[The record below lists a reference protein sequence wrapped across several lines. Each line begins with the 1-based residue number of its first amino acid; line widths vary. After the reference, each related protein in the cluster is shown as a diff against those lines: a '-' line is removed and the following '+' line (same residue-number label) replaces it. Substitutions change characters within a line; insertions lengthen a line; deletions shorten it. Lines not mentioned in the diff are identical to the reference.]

1 MKKRLFLGFC
11 IAISMPIAIHFF
23 HLFIT
28 LENTPTWSDDF
39 LFLEMIPDLFDGAS
53 TKSLIAQLF
62 ASHNEIH
69 RIAFA
74 RIWVALY
81 YLITYEINF
90 KNLILLANLQMIFI
104 LISFYGYLKR
114 QNLSRLHL
122 IPITLILF
130 SGFGNLDNYSLIGSL
145 QHTSSILF
153 MVWISY
159 GLLYFQDK
167 KWVLLLALFYPF
179 VSSEGIAF
187 IPMVAVILWM
197 QKNKWASPFSFLGL
211 AIIGFYI
218 ANYHPGQQPNIGIA
232 SNTLLELGQGFLGF
246 LGIFRLP
253 FSDSHRSEI
262 AALLG
267 LIVFAILIYSFLRA
281 VKKQSFQSLAFPF
294 LIYAQIMA
302 TGALICVGR
311 FQMGDILDIAIS
323 ERFFTYGLIG
333 LILLYLILIHQF
345 EFFRRSWIP
354 GLIVGLVFFSL
365 STYFSI
371 TPTKDMSLRLQ
382 ADLIN
387 TFYQKKSS
395 AYEGQIYDFNLLHNP
410 TYYRFP
416 DSKIPSLSSIQ
427 EGMKNASIFKI
438 PGEYS
443 YRTKG
448 NIRAIYFENLPLKK
462 GYDRFLII
470 RSIQDPKVFTCSALT
485 YDEKPLGPKMANVWL
500 PKDVILGGNE
510 YYLFSLD
517 HKKVVDV
524 LKLDGEP
531 TRLE

>member
-1 MKKRLFLGFC
+1 MKKRLFVGFC
-11 IAISMPIAIHFF
+11 IAISLPIAFHFF
-23 HLFIT
+23 HLYCT

-81 YLITYEINF
+81 YLIMHEINF
-90 KNLILLANLQMIFI
+90 KNLILLANLQMIVI
-104 LISFYGYLKR
+104 LIPFYGYLKR
-114 QNLSRLHL
+114 QKLSVFHL
-122 IPITLILF
+122 IPISLILF

-167 KWVLLLALFYPF
+167 KWILLMALFYPF

-197 QKNKWASPFSFLGL
+197 QKNKWAPIFSFLGL
-211 AIIGFYI
+211 GIIGFYI
-218 ANYHPGQQPNIGIA
+218 ANYHPQQKADLAITA
-232 SNTLLELGQGFLGF
+232 NTFFELGQGFLGF

-253 FSDSHRSEI
+253 FSDSHRSVI

-267 LIVFAILIYSFLRA
+267 IIVFGIIIFSLLRVWRKQAIP
-281 VKKQSFQSLAFPF
+281 SLVFPF

-302 TGALICVGR
+302 TGALICIGR

-333 LILLYLILIHQF
+333 LMLIYLILIHSF
-345 EFFRRSWIP
+345 EFLKAHWKL
-354 GLIVGLVFFSL
+354 GTCVGLVFFLTS
-365 STYFSI
+365 SYFSI
-371 TPTKDMSLRLQ
+371 IPTKAISMRLQ

-410 TYYRFP
+410 QYYHFP
-416 DSKIPSLSSIQ
+416 DAKIPTLSSIQ

-462 GYDRFLII
+462 GNDRFLFI
-470 RSIQDPKVFTCSALT
+470 RSIQDPKAFTCSALT

-500 PKDVILGGNE
+500 PKDVILAGNE
-510 YYLFSLD
+510 YYLFTLD
-517 HKKVVDV
+517 NKKVIDV

>member
-11 IAISMPIAIHFF
+11 IAISLPIAIHFF

-53 TKSLIAQLF
+53 TKSLISQLF

-81 YLITYEINF
+81 YLIMHEINF
-90 KNLILLANLQMIFI
+90 KNLILLANLQMILI
-104 LISFYGYLKR
+104 LIPFYGYLKR
-114 QNLSRLHL
+114 QQLSPLHL
-122 IPITLILF
+122 ISIVLVLF

-153 MVWISY
+153 MIWISY
-159 GLLYFQDK
+159 GLLFHEDK
-167 KWVLLLALFYPF
+167 KWVLLMALFYPF

-187 IPMVAVILWM
+187 IPIVAIILCT

-211 AIIGFYI
+211 GIIGFYI
-218 ANYHPGQQPNIGIA
+218 ANYHPRQQTTVAITG
-232 SNTLLELGQGFLGF
+232 NTLFELGQGFLGF

-253 FSDSHRSEI
+253 FSDSHRSKI
-262 AALLG
+262 AAFIG
-267 LIVFAILIYSFLRA
+267 LIVFSILIYSFIRV
-281 VKKQSFQSLAFPF
+281 VKRQSLAFPF
-294 LIYAQIMA
+294 LIYLQIMA
-302 TGALICVGR
+302 TGALICIGR
-311 FQMGDILDIAIS
+311 FQMGDILDIVIS

-371 TPTKDMSLRLQ
+371 TPTKDMSLRMQ

-387 TFYQKKSS
+387 TYHQKKSS

-410 TYYRFP
+410 RYYRFP
-416 DSKIPSLSSIQ
+416 DANIPTLSSIQ

-443 YRTKG
+443 FRIKG

-462 GYDRFLII
+462 DHDRFLII
-470 RSIQDPKVFTCSALT
+470 RSIKAPGDFICSALV

-500 PKDVILGGNE
+500 PKDAHLTGNE
-510 YYLFSLD
+510 YYLFSFD
-517 HKKVVDV
+517 HKKVIDV
-524 LKLDGEP
+524 LKLEDEP
-531 TRLE
+531 KKFK

>member
-11 IAISMPIAIHFF
+11 IAISLPIAIHFF
-23 HLFIT
+23 HLFTT

-81 YLITYEINF
+81 YFITHEINF
-90 KNLILLANLQMIFI
+90 KDLILLANLQMILI
-104 LISFYGYLKR
+104 LIPFYGYLKR
-114 QNLSRLHL
+114 QNLSPFHL
-122 IPITLILF
+122 IPIAFILF

-159 GLLYFQDK
+159 GLLYFEDK
-167 KWVLLLALFYPF
+167 KWVLLMALFYPF

-187 IPMVAVILWM
+187 IPMVAVILWT
-197 QKNKWASPFSFLGL
+197 QKNQWAPLFSFFGLG
-211 AIIGFYI
+211 IIGFYL
-218 ANYHPGQQPNIGIA
+218 ANYHPQQNANLPITA
-232 SNTLLELGQGFLGF
+232 NTLFGLGQGFLGF

-267 LIVFAILIYSFLRA
+267 LIVFTILIFSFLRA
-281 VKKQSFQSLAFPF
+281 VKKQSFQALAFPF
-294 LIYAQIMA
+294 LIYLQIMA
-302 TGALICVGR
+302 TGALICIGR

-323 ERFFTYGLIG
+323 ERFFTYGLMG
-333 LILLYLILIHQF
+333 LILIYLILIHQF
-345 EFFRRSWIP
+345 EFLSRSWTP
-354 GLIVGLVFFSL
+354 GLLIGLVFFTL

-371 TPTKDMSLRLQ
+371 IPTKDMSLRLQ

-387 TFYQKKSS
+387 TFHQRKSS
-395 AYEGQIYDFNLLHNP
+395 AYEGQIYDFNLLHNTKYYHFPEANIP
-410 TYYRFP
+410 T
-416 DSKIPSLSSIQ
+416 LSSIQ
-427 EGMKNASIFKI
+427 EGIKNASIFKI

-448 NIRAIYFENLPLKK
+448 HIRAIYFENLPLKK
-462 GYDRFLII
+462 DHDRFLII
-470 RSIQDPKVFTCSALT
+470 RSIKAPGEFICSALV

-500 PKDVILGGNE
+500 PNDANIAKHE
-510 YYLFSLD
+510 FYLFSLD

-531 TRLE
+531 MRLE

>member
-11 IAISMPIAIHFF
+11 IAISLPIAIHFF
-23 HLFIT
+23 HLFTT

-53 TKSLIAQLF
+53 SKSLIAQLF

-81 YLITYEINF
+81 YLITHEINF
-90 KNLILLANLQMIFI
+90 KNLILLANLQMILI
-104 LISFYGYLKR
+104 LIPFYGYLKR
-114 QNLSRLHL
+114 QNLSSFHL
-122 IPITLILF
+122 IPIALVLF

-167 KWVLLLALFYPF
+167 KWVLLMALFYPF

-187 IPMVAVILWM
+187 IPMVAVILWT
-197 QKNKWASPFSFLGL
+197 QKNKWASIFSFLGVG
-211 AIIGFYI
+211 IIGFYI
-218 ANYHPGQQPNIGIA
+218 ANYHPRQQANVAITG
-232 SNTLLELGQGFLGF
+232 NTFFELGQGFLGF

-262 AALLG
+262 AALIG
-267 LIVFAILIYSFLRA
+267 LIVFAILIFSFLR
-281 VKKQSFQSLAFPF
+281 VWKKQTFQAISFPF
-294 LIYAQIMA
+294 LIYLQIMA
-302 TGALICVGR
+302 TGALICIGR

-333 LILLYLILIHQF
+333 LILLYLILIHPF
-345 EFFRRSWIP
+345 EFLRRSWTP
-354 GLIVGLVFFSL
+354 GLLVGLVFFIL

-371 TPTKDMSLRLQ
+371 IPTKNLSLRLQ

-410 TYYRFP
+410 KYYRFQ
-416 DSKIPSLSSIQ
+416 DSKIPPLSSIQ

-448 NIRAIYFENLPLKK
+448 QIRAIYFENLPLKK
-462 GYDRFLII
+462 AYDRFLVI
-470 RSIQDPKVFTCSALT
+470 RSIKAPDDFICNALV

-500 PKDVILGGNE
+500 PKDVILAGNE

-517 HKKVVDV
+517 HQKVVDV
-524 LKLDGEP
+524 RKLEGEP

>member
-11 IAISMPIAIHFF
+11 IAISLPIAIHFF
-23 HLFIT
+23 HLFTT

-53 TKSLIAQLF
+53 TKSLVSQLF

-81 YLITYEINF
+81 YLITHEINF

-104 LISFYGYLKR
+104 LVPFYGYLKK
-114 QNLSRLHL
+114 QNLSVFHL
-122 IPITLILF
+122 IPIALVLF

-153 MVWISY
+153 VVWISY

-187 IPMVAVILWM
+187 IPMVAVILWI
-197 QKNKWASPFSFLGL
+197 QKNKWAPFFSFLGVG
-211 AIIGFYI
+211 IIGFYM
-218 ANYHPGQQPNIGIA
+218 ANYHPQQKANLAIE
-232 SNTLLELGQGFLGF
+232 THTFFELGQGFLGF

-267 LIVFAILIYSFLRA
+267 LIVFAILIFSFLRA
-281 VKKQSFQSLAFPF
+281 VKKQTFQPLAFPF

-302 TGALICVGR
+302 TGALICIGR

-333 LILLYLILIHQF
+333 LILIYLILINQF
-345 EFFRRSWIP
+345 EFLRRSWTP
-354 GLIVGLVFFSL
+354 GLLVGLVFFTL

-371 TPTKDMSLRLQ
+371 IPTKDLSLRLQ

-410 TYYRFP
+410 RYYRFP
-416 DSKIPSLSSIQ
+416 DSKIPTLSSIQ

-438 PGEYS
+438 SGEYS
-443 YRTKG
+443 FRTKG

-462 GYDRFLII
+462 AYDRFLVI
-470 RSIQDPKVFTCSALT
+470 RSIEDPKVFICNALT

-500 PKDVILGGNE
+500 PKDVILAGNE

>member
-11 IAISMPIAIHFF
+11 IAISLPIAIHFF
-23 HLFIT
+23 HLFTT

-53 TKSLIAQLF
+53 TKSLLAQLF

-81 YLITYEINF
+81 YLITHEINF

-104 LISFYGYLKR
+104 LIPFYGYLKR
-114 QNLSRLHL
+114 QNLSSLHL

-159 GLLYFQDK
+159 GLLLYEDK

-187 IPMVAVILWM
+187 IPMVAVILWI
-197 QKNKWASPFSFLGL
+197 QKNKWAPFFSFLGVG
-211 AIIGFYI
+211 IIGFYM
-218 ANYHPGQQPNIGIA
+218 ANYHPQQKANLAIE
-232 SNTLLELGQGFLGF
+232 THTFFELGQGFLGF

-267 LIVFAILIYSFLRA
+267 LIVFAILIFSFLRA
-281 VKKQSFQSLAFPF
+281 VKKQTFQSLAFPF

-302 TGALICVGR
+302 TGALICIGR

-333 LILLYLILIHQF
+333 LILIYLILIHQF
-345 EFFRRSWIP
+345 EFLRRSWTP
-354 GLIVGLVFFSL
+354 GLLVGLVFFTL

-371 TPTKDMSLRLQ
+371 IPTKDLSLRLQ

-395 AYEGQIYDFNLLHNP
+395 AYEGQIYDFNLLHNSR
-410 TYYRFP
+410 YYRFP
-416 DSKIPSLSSIQ
+416 DSKIPTLSSIQ

-443 YRTKG
+443 FRTKG

-462 GYDRFLII
+462 AYDRFLVI
-470 RSIQDPKVFTCSALT
+470 RSIEDPKVFICHALT

-500 PKDVILGGNE
+500 PKDVILAGNE

>member
-11 IAISMPIAIHFF
+11 IAISLPIAIHFF
-23 HLFIT
+23 HLFTT

-53 TKSLIAQLF
+53 TKSLLAQLF

-81 YLITYEINF
+81 YLITHEINF

-104 LISFYGYLKR
+104 LVPFYGYLKR
-114 QNLSRLHL
+114 QNLSVFHL

-159 GLLYFQDK
+159 GLLLYEDK

-187 IPMVAVILWM
+187 IPMVAVILWI
-197 QKNKWASPFSFLGL
+197 QKNKWAPFFSFLGVG
-211 AIIGFYI
+211 IIGFYM
-218 ANYHPGQQPNIGIA
+218 ANYQPQQKANLAIEA
-232 SNTLLELGQGFLGF
+232 NTFFELGQGFLGF

-262 AALLG
+262 AAFLG
-267 LIVFAILIYSFLRA
+267 LIVFAILIFSFLRA
-281 VKKQSFQSLAFPF
+281 VKKQTFQSLAFPF

-302 TGALICVGR
+302 TGALICIGR

-333 LILLYLILIHQF
+333 LILIYLILIHQF
-345 EFFRRSWIP
+345 EFLRRSWTP
-354 GLIVGLVFFSL
+354 GLLVGLVFFTL

-371 TPTKDMSLRLQ
+371 IPTKDLSLRLQ

-387 TFYQKKSS
+387 TIYQKKSS

-410 TYYRFP
+410 RYYRFP
-416 DSKIPSLSSIQ
+416 DSNIPTLSSIQ

-443 YRTKG
+443 FRTKG

-470 RSIQDPKVFTCSALT
+470 RSIKAPDDFICSALV

-500 PKDVILGGNE
+500 PKDAQLTGHE
-510 YYLFSLD
+510 YYLFSFD
-517 HKKVVDV
+517 HQKIVDV
-524 LKLDGEP
+524 LKLEGEP

>member
-11 IAISMPIAIHFF
+11 IAISLPISIHFF

-39 LFLEMIPDLFDGAS
+39 LFLEMIPDLFDGVS

-81 YLITYEINF
+81 YLITHEINF
-90 KNLILLANLQMIFI
+90 KNLIILANLQMILI
-104 LISFYGYLKR
+104 LIPFYGYLKR
-114 QNLSRLHL
+114 QNLSPFHL

-159 GLLYFQDK
+159 GLLFFEDK
-167 KWVLLLALFYPF
+167 KWVLLMALFYPF

-187 IPMVAVILWM
+187 IPIVAVILWT
-197 QKNKWASPFSFLGL
+197 QKNKWAPLFSFLGL
-211 AIIGFYI
+211 GMIGFYI
-218 ANYHPGQQPNIGIA
+218 ANYHPQQKANLAITG
-232 SNTLLELGQGFLGF
+232 NTLFELGQGFLGF

-253 FSDSHRSEI
+253 FSDLHRAEI

-267 LIVFAILIYSFLRA
+267 ALVLGFLIYSFIRV
-281 VKKQSFQSLAFPF
+281 VKKQTFQSLAFPF
-294 LIYAQIMA
+294 LIYLQIMA
-302 TGALICVGR
+302 TGALICIGR

-333 LILLYLILIHQF
+333 LIVLYLILIHQF
-345 EFFRRSWIP
+345 EFLLRSWIP
-354 GLIVGLVFFSL
+354 GLLMGLVFFSL

-371 TPTKDMSLRLQ
+371 TPTKNMSLRLQ

-387 TFYQKKSS
+387 TYHQKKSS
-395 AYEGQIYDFNLLHNP
+395 AYKGQIYDFNLLHNP
-410 TYYRFP
+410 RYYRFP
-416 DSKIPSLSSIQ
+416 DSKIPTLSSIQ

-438 PGEYS
+438 SGEYS
-443 YRTKG
+443 FRTKG

-462 GYDRFLII
+462 DHDRFLII
-470 RSIQDPKVFTCSALT
+470 QSIKSPADFICSALV

-500 PKDVILGGNE
+500 PKDAHLTGNE
-510 YYLFSLD
+510 YYLFSID
-517 HKKVVDV
+517 KQKVLDV
-524 LKLDGEP
+524 LKLVGEP
-531 TRLE
+531 MRLE

>member
-11 IAISMPIAIHFF
+11 IAISLPIAIHFF
-23 HLFIT
+23 HLFTT

-53 TKSLIAQLF
+53 TKSLLAQLF

-81 YLITYEINF
+81 YLITHEINF

-104 LISFYGYLKR
+104 LIPFYGYLKR
-114 QNLSRLHL
+114 QNLSSLHL

-159 GLLYFQDK
+159 GLLLYEDK

-187 IPMVAVILWM
+187 IPMVAVILWI
-197 QKNKWASPFSFLGL
+197 QKNKWAPFFSFLGVG
-211 AIIGFYI
+211 IIGFYM
-218 ANYHPGQQPNIGIA
+218 ANYHPQQKANLAIE
-232 SNTLLELGQGFLGF
+232 THTFFELGQGFLGF

-267 LIVFAILIYSFLRA
+267 LIVFAILIFSFLRA
-281 VKKQSFQSLAFPF
+281 VKKQTFQSLAFPF

-302 TGALICVGR
+302 TGALICIGR

-333 LILLYLILIHQF
+333 LILIYFILIHQF
-345 EFFRRSWIP
+345 EFLRRSWTP
-354 GLIVGLVFFSL
+354 GLLVGLVFFTL

-371 TPTKDMSLRLQ
+371 IPTKDLSLRLQ

-395 AYEGQIYDFNLLHNP
+395 AYEGQIYDFNLLHNSR
-410 TYYRFP
+410 YYRFP
-416 DSKIPSLSSIQ
+416 DSKIPTLSSIQ

-443 YRTKG
+443 FRTKG

-462 GYDRFLII
+462 AYDRFLVI
-470 RSIQDPKVFTCSALT
+470 RSIEDPKVFICHALT

-500 PKDVILGGNE
+500 PKDVILAGNE

>member
-1 MKKRLFLGFC
+1 
-11 IAISMPIAIHFF
+11 
-23 HLFIT
+23 
-28 LENTPTWSDDF
+28 
-39 LFLEMIPDLFDGAS
+39 
-53 TKSLIAQLF
+53 
-62 ASHNEIH
+62 
-69 RIAFA
+69 
-74 RIWVALY
+74 
-81 YLITYEINF
+81 
-90 KNLILLANLQMIFI
+90 
-104 LISFYGYLKR
+104 
-114 QNLSRLHL
+114 
-122 IPITLILF
+122 
-130 SGFGNLDNYSLIGSL
+130 
-145 QHTSSILF
+145 

-187 IPMVAVILWM
+187 IPIVAVILWT
-197 QKNKWASPFSFLGL
+197 QKNKWAPIFSFLGVG
-211 AIIGFYI
+211 IIGFYL
-218 ANYHPGQQPNIGIA
+218 ANYHPQQKANLAI
-232 SNTLLELGQGFLGF
+232 TTHTFFELGQGFLGF

-281 VKKQSFQSLAFPF
+281 VKKQTFQPLAFPF
-294 LIYAQIMA
+294 LIYLQIMA
-302 TGALICVGR
+302 TGALICIGR

-333 LILLYLILIHQF
+333 LILIYLILIHPF
-345 EFFRRSWIP
+345 EFLRRSWTP
-354 GLIVGLVFFSL
+354 GLLVGLVFFIL

-410 TYYRFP
+410 RYYRFP
-416 DSKIPSLSSIQ
+416 DSKIPTLSSIQ

-443 YRTKG
+443 FRTKG

-462 GYDRFLII
+462 DHDRFLII
-470 RSIQDPKVFTCSALT
+470 RSIKAPDDFICSALV

-500 PKDVILGGNE
+500 PKDAQLTGHE
-510 YYLFSLD
+510 YYLFSFD
-517 HKKVVDV
+517 HQKVVDV
-524 LKLDGEP
+524 IKLEGEP

>member
-1 MKKRLFLGFC
+1 L
-11 IAISMPIAIHFF
+11 PIAIHFF

-81 YLITYEINF
+81 YLITHEINF

-104 LISFYGYLKR
+104 LIPFYGYLKR

-130 SGFGNLDNYSLIGSL
+130 SGFGNLDNYCLVGSL

-159 GLLYFQDK
+159 GLLFYEDK
-167 KWVLLLALFYPF
+167 KWVLFMALFYPF

-187 IPMVAVILWM
+187 IPIVAVILWT
-197 QKNKWASPFSFLGL
+197 QKNKWASTFSFLGL
-211 AIIGFYI
+211 GIIGFYM
-218 ANYHPGQQPNIGIA
+218 ANYHPRQQPNIGIA
-232 SNTLLELGQGFLGF
+232 SNTLFELGQGFLGF

-267 LIVFAILIYSFLRA
+267 LIVFAILIFSFLRA
-281 VKKQSFQSLAFPF
+281 VKKQSFQALSFPF
-294 LIYAQIMA
+294 LIYLQIMA
-302 TGALICVGR
+302 TGALICIGR

-323 ERFFTYGLIG
+323 ERFFTYGLIS
-333 LILLYLILIHQF
+333 LILIYLILIHQF
-345 EFFRRSWIP
+345 EFFSRSWTP
-354 GLIVGLVFFSL
+354 ALMVGLAFFIL

-387 TFYQKKSS
+387 TYHQKKSS
-395 AYEGQIYDFNLLHNP
+395 AYEGQIYDFNLLHNSR
-410 TYYRFP
+410 YYRFP
-416 DSKIPSLSSIQ
+416 DSKIPTLSSIQ
-427 EGMKNASIFKI
+427 EGIKNAPIFNI

-443 YRTKG
+443 FRTKG

-462 GYDRFLII
+462 DHDRFLII
-470 RSIQDPKVFTCSALT
+470 RSIKAPGDFICSALV

-500 PKDVILGGNE
+500 PKDAHLTGNE
-510 YYLFSLD
+510 YYLFSFD
-517 HKKVVDV
+517 HQKVIDV
-524 LKLDGEP
+524 LKLEDEP
-531 TRLE
+531 KKFK

>member
-11 IAISMPIAIHFF
+11 IAITLPIAIHFF
-23 HLFIT
+23 HLFTT

-53 TKSLIAQLF
+53 SKSLIAQLF

-81 YLITYEINF
+81 YLITHEINF

-104 LISFYGYLKR
+104 LVPFYGYLKR
-114 QNLSRLHL
+114 QNLSVFHL
-122 IPITLILF
+122 IPIALVLF

-187 IPMVAVILWM
+187 IPIVAVILWT
-197 QKNKWASPFSFLGL
+197 QKNKWAPIFCFLGVG
-211 AIIGFYI
+211 IIGFYVAI
-218 ANYHPGQQPNIGIA
+218 YHPRQQATVAITG
-232 SNTLLELGQGFLGF
+232 NTLFELGQGFLGF

-267 LIVFAILIYSFLRA
+267 LIVFAILIFSFLRA
-281 VKKQSFQSLAFPF
+281 VKKQTFQPLAFPF
-294 LIYAQIMA
+294 LIYLQIMA
-302 TGALICVGR
+302 TGALICIGR

-323 ERFFTYGLIG
+323 ERFFTYGLMG
-333 LILLYLILIHQF
+333 LILIYLILIHQF
-345 EFFRRSWIP
+345 EFLRRSWMP
-354 GLIVGLVFFSL
+354 GLLVGLVFFTL

-410 TYYRFP
+410 RYYRFP
-416 DSKIPSLSSIQ
+416 DAKIPTLSSIQ

-443 YRTKG
+443 FRTKG

-462 GYDRFLII
+462 DHDRFLII
-470 RSIQDPKVFTCSALT
+470 RSIKAPGEFICSALV
-485 YDEKPLGPKMANVWL
+485 YDKKPLGPKMANVWL
-500 PKDVILGGNE
+500 PNDANIAKHE
-510 YYLFSLD
+510 FYLFSLD

-531 TRLE
+531 MRLE

>member
-11 IAISMPIAIHFF
+11 IAISLPIAIHFF
-23 HLFIT
+23 HLFFT

-53 TKSLIAQLF
+53 TKSLLAQLF

-81 YLITYEINF
+81 YLITHEINF
-90 KNLILLANLQMIFI
+90 KNLILLANLQMIVI
-104 LISFYGYLKR
+104 LIPFYGYLKR
-114 QNLSRLHL
+114 QNLSIFHL

-159 GLLYFQDK
+159 GLLYFEDK
-167 KWVLLLALFYPF
+167 KWVLLMALFYPF
-179 VSSEGIAF
+179 VSSEGIVF
-187 IPMVAVILWM
+187 IPMVAVILWT
-197 QKNKWASPFSFLGL
+197 QKNKWAPPFSFLGMG
-211 AIIGFYI
+211 IIGFYI
-218 ANYHPGQQPNIGIA
+218 ANYHPRQQATVAITG
-232 SNTLLELGQGFLGF
+232 NTLFELGQGFLGF

-267 LIVFAILIYSFLRA
+267 LIVFGVIIFSIIR
-281 VKKQSFQSLAFPF
+281 VWRKQTFQSLAFPF

-302 TGALICVGR
+302 TGALICIGR

-323 ERFFTYGLIG
+323 ERFFSYGLIG
-333 LILLYLILIHQF
+333 LILIYLILIHPF

-354 GLIVGLVFFSL
+354 GLLVGLAFFL
-365 STYFSI
+365 TSTYFSI
-371 TPTKDMSLRLQ
+371 IPTKAISLRLQ

-387 TFYQKKSS
+387 TYHQKKSS

-410 TYYRFP
+410 RYYRFP
-416 DSKIPSLSSIQ
+416 DANIPTLSSIQ
-427 EGMKNASIFKI
+427 EGMKNASMFKI

-443 YRTKG
+443 FRTKG
-448 NIRAIYFENLPLKK
+448 HIRAIYFENLPLKK
-462 GYDRFLII
+462 DHDRFLII
-470 RSIQDPKVFTCSALT
+470 RSFKAPADFICSALV

-500 PKDVILGGNE
+500 PKDAHLSGNE
-510 YYLFSLD
+510 YYLFSFD
-517 HKKVVDV
+517 HQKVVDV
-524 LKLDGEP
+524 LKLEGEP

>member
-11 IAISMPIAIHFF
+11 IAISLPMAIHFF

-81 YLITYEINF
+81 YLITHEINF

-104 LISFYGYLKR
+104 LIPFYGYLKR

-130 SGFGNLDNYSLIGSL
+130 SGFGNLDNYCLVGSL

-159 GLLYFQDK
+159 GLLFYEDK
-167 KWVLLLALFYPF
+167 KWVLFMALFYPF

-187 IPMVAVILWM
+187 IPIVAVILWT
-197 QKNKWASPFSFLGL
+197 QKNKWASTFSFLGL
-211 AIIGFYI
+211 GIIGFYM
-218 ANYHPGQQPNIGIA
+218 ANYHPRQQPNIGIA
-232 SNTLLELGQGFLGF
+232 SNTLFELGQGFLGF

-267 LIVFAILIYSFLRA
+267 LIVFAILIFSFLRA
-281 VKKQSFQSLAFPF
+281 VKKQSFQALSFPF
-294 LIYAQIMA
+294 LIYLQIMA
-302 TGALICVGR
+302 TGALICIGR

-323 ERFFTYGLIG
+323 ERFFTYGLIS
-333 LILLYLILIHQF
+333 LILIYLILIHQF
-345 EFFRRSWIP
+345 EFFSRSWTP
-354 GLIVGLVFFSL
+354 ALMVGLAFFIL

-387 TFYQKKSS
+387 TYHQKKSS
-395 AYEGQIYDFNLLHNP
+395 AYEGQIYDFNLLHNSR
-410 TYYRFP
+410 YYRFP
-416 DSKIPSLSSIQ
+416 DSKIPTLSSIQ
-427 EGMKNASIFKI
+427 EGIKNAPIFNI

-443 YRTKG
+443 FRTKG

-462 GYDRFLII
+462 DHDRFLII
-470 RSIQDPKVFTCSALT
+470 RSIKAPGDFICSALV

-500 PKDVILGGNE
+500 PKDAHLTGNE
-510 YYLFSLD
+510 YYLFSFD
-517 HKKVVDV
+517 HQKVIDV
-524 LKLDGEP
+524 LKLEDEP
-531 TRLE
+531 KKFK

>member
-11 IAISMPIAIHFF
+11 IAISLPIAIHFF

-39 LFLEMIPDLFDGAS
+39 LFLEMIPDLFDGVS

-81 YLITYEINF
+81 YLITHEINF
-90 KNLILLANLQMIFI
+90 KNLIILANLQMILI
-104 LISFYGYLKR
+104 LIPFYGYLKR
-114 QNLSRLHL
+114 QNLSPFHL

-159 GLLYFQDK
+159 GLLFFEDK
-167 KWVLLLALFYPF
+167 KWVLLMALFYPF

-187 IPMVAVILWM
+187 IPIVAVILWT
-197 QKNKWASPFSFLGL
+197 QKNKWAPLFSFLGL
-211 AIIGFYI
+211 GMIGFYI
-218 ANYHPGQQPNIGIA
+218 ANYHPQQKANLAITG
-232 SNTLLELGQGFLGF
+232 NTLFELGQGFLGF

-253 FSDSHRSEI
+253 FSDLHRAEI

-267 LIVFAILIYSFLRA
+267 ALVLGFLIYSFIRV
-281 VKKQSFQSLAFPF
+281 VKKQSFQALTFPF
-294 LIYAQIMA
+294 LIYLQIMA
-302 TGALICVGR
+302 TGALICIGR

-345 EFFRRSWIP
+345 EFLLRSWIP
-354 GLIVGLVFFSL
+354 GLLVGLVFFSL

-371 TPTKDMSLRLQ
+371 TPTKNMSLRLQ

-387 TFYQKKSS
+387 TYHQKKSS

-410 TYYRFP
+410 RYYRFP
-416 DSKIPSLSSIQ
+416 NSKIPTISSIQ
-427 EGMKNASIFKI
+427 DGFKSASIFKI

-443 YRTKG
+443 FRTKG
-448 NIRAIYFENLPLKK
+448 HIRAIYFENLPLKK
-462 GYDRFLII
+462 DHNRFLII
-470 RSIQDPKVFTCSALT
+470 RSIKASGDFICSALV

-500 PKDVILGGNE
+500 PKDTHLTGNE
-510 YYLFSLD
+510 YYLFSID
-517 HKKVVDV
+517 KQKVLDV
-524 LKLDGEP
+524 LKLVGEP
-531 TRLE
+531 MRLE

>member
-11 IAISMPIAIHFF
+11 IAISLPIAIHFF
-23 HLFIT
+23 HLFTT

-62 ASHNEIH
+62 TSHNEIH

-81 YLITYEINF
+81 YFIMHEINF
-90 KNLILLANLQMIFI
+90 KNLILLANLQMILI
-104 LISFYGYLKR
+104 LIPFYSYLKR
-114 QNLSRLHL
+114 QQLSPLHL

-159 GLLYFQDK
+159 GLLFYEDK
-167 KWVLLLALFYPF
+167 KWVLLMALFYPF

-187 IPMVAVILWM
+187 IPIVAIILWT
-197 QKNKWASPFSFLGL
+197 QKSKWASPFSFLGL
-211 AIIGFYI
+211 GIIGFYM
-218 ANYHPGQQPNIGIA
+218 ANYHPREQPNIGIT
-232 SNTLLELGQGFLGF
+232 SHTLFELGQGFLGF

-267 LIVFAILIYSFLRA
+267 LVVIAILIYSFIRV
-281 VKKQSFQSLAFPF
+281 VKKQSFQSLAFTF
-294 LIYAQIMA
+294 LIYLQIMA
-302 TGALICVGR
+302 TGALICIGR

-333 LILLYLILIHQF
+333 LILLYLILIHQL
-345 EFFRRSWIP
+345 EFLRRSWIP
-354 GLIVGLVFFSL
+354 GLLVGLLFFTV

-371 TPTKDMSLRLQ
+371 IPTMDISLRLR
-382 ADLIN
+382 ANLIN
-387 TFYQKKSS
+387 TYHQKKSS

-410 TYYRFP
+410 KYYHFP
-416 DSKIPSLSSIQ
+416 DSNIPTLSSIQ
-427 EGMKNASIFKI
+427 EGIQNASIFKI

-448 NIRAIYFENLPLKK
+448 HIRAIYFENLSLKK
-462 GYDRFLII
+462 DHDRFLII
-470 RSIQDPKVFTCSALT
+470 RSIKAPGDFICSALV

-500 PKDVILGGNE
+500 PKDAILAANE
-510 YYLFSLD
+510 YYLFSID
-517 HKKVVDV
+517 HKKVVEV

-531 TRLE
+531 KKLK

>member
-11 IAISMPIAIHFF
+11 IAISLPIAIHFF
-23 HLFIT
+23 HLFTT

-53 TKSLIAQLF
+53 TKSLLAQLF

-81 YLITYEINF
+81 YLITHEINF

-104 LISFYGYLKR
+104 LIPFYGYLKR
-114 QNLSRLHL
+114 QNLSIFHL

-159 GLLYFQDK
+159 GLLLYEDK

-187 IPMVAVILWM
+187 IPMVAVILWI
-197 QKNKWASPFSFLGL
+197 QKNKWAPFFSFLGVG
-211 AIIGFYI
+211 IIGFYM
-218 ANYHPGQQPNIGIA
+218 ANYHPQQKANLAIEA
-232 SNTLLELGQGFLGF
+232 HTFFELGQGFLGF

-267 LIVFAILIYSFLRA
+267 LIVFAILIFSFLRA
-281 VKKQSFQSLAFPF
+281 VKKQTFQSLAFPF

-302 TGALICVGR
+302 TGALICIGR

-333 LILLYLILIHQF
+333 LILIYLILIHQF
-345 EFFRRSWIP
+345 ELLRRSWTP
-354 GLIVGLVFFSL
+354 GLLVGLVFFTL

-371 TPTKDMSLRLQ
+371 IPTKDLSLRLQ

-395 AYEGQIYDFNLLHNP
+395 AYEGQIYDFNLLHNSR
-410 TYYRFP
+410 YYRFP
-416 DSKIPSLSSIQ
+416 DSKIPTLSSIQ

-443 YRTKG
+443 FRTKG

-462 GYDRFLII
+462 AYDRFLVI
-470 RSIQDPKVFTCSALT
+470 RSIEDPKVFICHALT

-500 PKDVILGGNE
+500 PKDVILAGNE

>member
-11 IAISMPIAIHFF
+11 IAITLPIAIHFF

-53 TKSLIAQLF
+53 SKSLIAQLF

-81 YLITYEINF
+81 YLITHEINF
-90 KNLILLANLQMIFI
+90 KNLILLANLQMIII
-104 LISFYGYLKR
+104 LIPFYGYLKK
-114 QNLSRLHL
+114 QNLSVFHL

-167 KWVLLLALFYPF
+167 KWVLWLALFYPF

-187 IPMVAVILWM
+187 IPLVAVILWM
-197 QKNKWASPFSFLGL
+197 QKNKWASFFSFLGVG
-211 AIIGFYI
+211 IIGFYI
-218 ANYHPGQQPNIGIA
+218 ANYHPRQQATVAITG
-232 SNTLLELGQGFLGF
+232 NTLFELGQGFLGF

-267 LIVFAILIYSFLRA
+267 LIVFAIIIYSFLRA
-281 VKKQSFQSLAFPF
+281 VKKQSFQPLAFPF
-294 LIYAQIMA
+294 LIYLQIMA
-302 TGALICVGR
+302 TGALICIGR

-333 LILLYLILIHQF
+333 LILIYLILIHPF
-345 EFFRRSWIP
+345 EFLRRSWTP
-354 GLIVGLVFFSL
+354 GLLVGLVFFSL

-410 TYYRFP
+410 RYYRFP
-416 DSKIPSLSSIQ
+416 DSKIPTLSSIQ

-443 YRTKG
+443 FRTKG

-462 GYDRFLII
+462 DHDRFLII
-470 RSIQDPKVFTCSALT
+470 RSIKAPDDFICSALV

-500 PKDVILGGNE
+500 PKDAQLTGHE
-510 YYLFSLD
+510 YYLFSFD
-517 HKKVVDV
+517 HQEVVDV
-524 LKLDGEP
+524 IKLEGEP
-531 TRLE
+531 KRLE

>member
-11 IAISMPIAIHFF
+11 IAISLPIIIHFF
-23 HLFIT
+23 HLYFT

-53 TKSLIAQLF
+53 TKSLVSQLF

-74 RIWVALY
+74 RIWVAFY
-81 YLITYEINF
+81 YLIAHEINF
-90 KNLILLANLQMIFI
+90 KNLILLANLQMIVI
-104 LISFYGYLKR
+104 LIPFYGYLKR
-114 QNLSRLHL
+114 QKLSPLHL

-145 QHTSSILF
+145 QHTSSIMF

-179 VSSEGIAF
+179 VSSEGLAF

-197 QKNKWASPFSFLGL
+197 QKNKWAPIFSFLGVG
-211 AIIGFYI
+211 IIGFYI
-218 ANYHPGQQPNIGIA
+218 ANYHPLQKANLAITA
-232 SNTLLELGQGFLGF
+232 NTFFELGQGFLGF

-267 LIVFAILIYSFLRA
+267 LIVFGILIFSILQVWR
-281 VKKQSFQSLAFPF
+281 KQTFQSLAFPF

-302 TGALICVGR
+302 TGALICIGR

-333 LILLYLILIHQF
+333 LILLYLILIHPF
-345 EFFRRSWIP
+345 EYLHRSWTP
-354 GLIVGLVFFSL
+354 GLLIGLLFFL
-365 STYFSI
+365 TSTYFSI
-371 TPTKDMSLRLQ
+371 IPTKAISLRLQ

-410 TYYRFP
+410 KYYRFP
-416 DSKIPSLSSIQ
+416 DAKIPSLSSIQ

-438 PGEYS
+438 HGEYS

-448 NIRAIYFENLPLKK
+448 NIRAIYFENLTLKK

>member
-11 IAISMPIAIHFF
+11 IAISLPIAIHFF
-23 HLFIT
+23 HLYCT

-53 TKSLIAQLF
+53 TKSLITQLF

-81 YLITYEINF
+81 YLIVHEINF
-90 KNLILLANLQMIFI
+90 KNLILLANLQMIVI
-104 LISFYGYLKR
+104 LIPFYGYLKR
-114 QNLSRLHL
+114 QNLSVFHL
-122 IPITLILF
+122 VPITLILF

-167 KWVLLLALFYPF
+167 KWVLLMALFYPF

-211 AIIGFYI
+211 AIIGSYI

-333 LILLYLILIHQF
+333 LILIYLILIHQF
-345 EFFRRSWIP
+345 EFLRRSWIP
-354 GLIVGLVFFSL
+354 GLIIGLAFFFT

-371 TPTKDMSLRLQ
+371 IPTKAISLRLQ

-410 TYYRFP
+410 KYYRFP
-416 DSKIPSLSSIQ
+416 DAKIPSLSSIQ
-427 EGMKNASIFKI
+427 EGMKNASMFKI

-462 GYDRFLII
+462 DHDRFLII
-470 RSIQDPKVFTCSALT
+470 RSIKVPADFICSALV

-500 PKDVILGGNE
+500 PKAVHLTGHE

-524 LKLDGEP
+524 LKLEDEP
-531 TRLE
+531 KKLK

>member
-11 IAISMPIAIHFF
+11 IAITLPIAIHFF
-23 HLFIT
+23 HLFTT

-81 YLITYEINF
+81 YLITHEINF

-104 LISFYGYLKR
+104 LVPFYGYLKR
-114 QNLSRLHL
+114 QNLSVFHL

-197 QKNKWASPFSFLGL
+197 QKNKWASFFSFLGVG
-211 AIIGFYI
+211 IIGFYI
-218 ANYHPGQQPNIGIA
+218 ANYHPRQQATVAITG
-232 SNTLLELGQGFLGF
+232 NTLFELGQGFLGF

-267 LIVFAILIYSFLRA
+267 LIVFIILIYSVIRA
-281 VKKQSFQSLAFPF
+281 VKKQTFQPLAFPF

-302 TGALICVGR
+302 TGALICIGR

-333 LILLYLILIHQF
+333 LILIYLILIHPF
-345 EFFRRSWIP
+345 EFLRRSWTP
-354 GLIVGLVFFSL
+354 GLLVGLVFFIL

-387 TFYQKKSS
+387 TYHQKKSS

-410 TYYRFP
+410 RYYRFP
-416 DSKIPSLSSIQ
+416 DSKIPTLSSIQ

-443 YRTKG
+443 FRTKG

-462 GYDRFLII
+462 DHDRFLII
-470 RSIQDPKVFTCSALT
+470 RSIKAPDDFICSALV

-500 PKDVILGGNE
+500 PKDAHLTGNE
-510 YYLFSLD
+510 YYLFSFD
-517 HKKVVDV
+517 HQKVVDV
-524 LKLDGEP
+524 LKLEGEP